1 MSAPARILGPNKA
14 RQKAYSA
21 WYAARSRCHNSRHPQ
36 FKNWGGRG
44 IEMDDSWRNSFE
56 AFVRDMGLPVYQSDS
71 LDRENNDGP
80 YSKSNCRWI
89 HLSEQ
94 PRNSSRAKLTHRL
107 AESIRKDWKRNMKQ
121 REIAAKYG
129 VSGSRV
135 SAVVHGDAW

>member
-1 MSAPARILGPNKA
+1 
-14 RQKAYSA
+14 
-21 WYAARSRCHNSRHPQ
+21 
-36 FKNWGGRG
+36 
-44 IEMDDSWRNSFE
+44 MDDSWRNSFE